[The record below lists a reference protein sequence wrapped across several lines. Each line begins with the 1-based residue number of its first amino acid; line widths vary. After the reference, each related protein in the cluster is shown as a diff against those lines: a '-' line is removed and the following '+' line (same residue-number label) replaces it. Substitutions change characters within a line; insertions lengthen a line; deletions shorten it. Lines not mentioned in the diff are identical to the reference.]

1 MKKNISKALRLL
13 FFALTLS
20 MYSQTWATTTNNL
33 VPPLLNSST
42 TDATFL
48 DAKGNKVKLSD
59 LKGKVV
65 FVNFWATWCPPCI
78 KEMPSIQ
85 TLYNNFK
92 NKEVVFLMV
101 DVDAKYE
108 KSKAFMDR
116 NKYTLPV
123 LIPGGPISEKYL
135 GNAVPTTL
143 VFDKKG
149 NLAQRIVG
157 GVDYA
162 SPAFEKFMNEVL
174 KL

>member
-1 MKKNISKALRLL
+1 MNKLRPLL
-13 FFALTLS
+13 LILAVGVLAP
-20 MYSQTWATTTNNL
+20 TWAKNNST
-33 VPPLLNSST
+33 VPPLTNTTT
-42 TDATFL
+42 TDAVFY
-48 DAKGNKVKLSD
+48 DAKGYEVKLSE

-85 TLYNNFK
+85 TLHDNFK
-92 NKEVVFLMV
+92 EQNVVFLMV
-101 DVDAKYE
+101 DVDGKYD

-123 LIPGGPISEKYL
+123 YIPAGPISDKYL

-143 VFDKKG
+143 VFDKQG

-162 SPAFEKFMNEVL
+162 SPAFANFMNEVL
-174 KL
+174 KM